1 MATFSELL
9 TEIFQPREVKNPPD
23 LDGEWEP
30 LETDFGELDS
40 KIIWSHGVDHF
51 SDCLLS
57 AEFDEEYRLNIV
69 ILRPKFEWSGH
80 QLKVITGRELHRV
93 VVEPMTAVPV
103 QAIYSAVV
111 QGIAQCRRS
120 WKACKYCR
128 DTQPSVYMHA
138 RGVCMGCASQF
149 LGVVY

>member
-9 TEIFQPREVKNPPD
+9 TRIFQPLEVKNPPD

-30 LETDFGELDS
+30 LKTDFGELDS
-40 KIIWSHGVDHF
+40 ETIWSHGVDDF

-57 AEFDEEYRLNIV
+57 TEFDEVHRLNIV

-93 VVEPMTAVPV
+93 LVPMSGVPV

-128 DTQPSVYMHA
+128 QTQPSVYMHA
-138 RGVCMGCASQF
+138 RDVCMGCAVEY
-149 LGVVY
+149 LGVIY